1 MKKLL
6 VILSIITVF
15 ISCKNEVKEAEVKEE
30 TEIFEEVTYQD
41 IKHDDYELSKPVK
54 NIEATLVLFGGFP
67 ETAKDVKR
75 EFKILEKAKNNDVAV
90 LFMNY
95 NRKLWLGK
103 SELEELT
110 KDLKTIFNEHNLP
123 EDNMFIGGF
132 SSGGNMALLISD
144 YMTNGNSNLVP
155 EGVFIVDS
163 PIDLVAL
170 YKTSEKNLK
179 RNLSNSTMEES
190 TWILETLSK
199 EFGNPHKNLSNYEAF
214 AVFTSETNNFD
225 NIENLKNTR
234 IRLYTEPDTLWWKE
248 RTMAKYDEMNAYYI
262 KSLSESL
269 KNFGFKDVQYI
280 ATKNKGYRS
289 NGDRHPHSWSIV
301 DKDNLID
308 WILKEEL

>member
-6 VILSIITVF
+6 VILLIITVF
-15 ISCKNEVKEAEVKEE
+15 ISCKNEVKEVKEE
-30 TEIFEEVTYQD
+30 TENLVEEKFIE
-41 IKHDDYELSKPVK
+41 IKRDNYELHQPTK
-54 NIEATLVLFGGFP
+54 NIKASLVLFGGFP

-75 EFKILEKAKNNDVAV
+75 EFKILENAKNNDVAV
-90 LFMNY
+90 LYMNY

-110 KDLKTIFNEHNLP
+110 KELQFIFNEHKLP
-123 EDNMFIGGF
+123 ENNIFIGGF

-170 YKTSEKNLK
+170 YKTSEKNIK

-190 TWILETLSK
+190 TWILQTLRK
-199 EFGNPHKNLSNYEAF
+199 EFGNPHKNISNYEAF

-269 KNFGFKDVQYI
+269 KDFGFKDVQYI
-280 ATKNKGYRS
+280 ATENKGYRS
-289 NGDRHPHSWSIV
+289 NGERHPHSWSIV
-301 DKDNLID
+301 DKDNLIN
-308 WILKEEL
+308 WMLKEEL